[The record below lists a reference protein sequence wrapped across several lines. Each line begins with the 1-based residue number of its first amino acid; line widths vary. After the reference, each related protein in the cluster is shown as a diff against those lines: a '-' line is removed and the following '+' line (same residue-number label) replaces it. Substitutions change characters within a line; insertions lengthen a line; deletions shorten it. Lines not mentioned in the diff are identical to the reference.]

1 MNFVTRRFEMS
12 LKSAGKEFVEFSGK
26 DRVLK
31 LTLKE
36 FEDLGRPKKLIYTE
50 EIIPV

>member
-1 MNFVTRRFEMS
+1 MNFLTRRFEMS
-12 LKSAGKEFVEFSGK
+12 LKSAGRGSAEFRGK